1 MAITCVSLKKC
12 PRAPTKRFG
21 RRVGIVMPAFNEREH
36 LPALLRQCRAVQ
48 PAVVV
53 VVDDASTDGTPRIA
67 AAHGGDDTVVFLRN
81 ETNLGKQ
88 GSVRRGLRL
97 LARRSLD
104 AVAVID
110 GDGQH
115 DPGEL
120 PALAELLDRYH
131 AVIGAR
137 RAARM
142 PAQRRLSNWL
152 VNLGFE
158 LIGGI
163 NFVDVQSG
171 LRLYRKAIADLL
183 AAQLPV
189 EGGYGL
195 EHESLAL
202 LARHAARHQVPL
214 RLVAAPISC
223 AYGVARSTLGPA
235 AVAQLA
241 WETIRQALRIRDA
254 RQPLL
259 VGSRS

>member
-1 MAITCVSLKKC
+1 
-12 PRAPTKRFG
+12 
-21 RRVGIVMPAFNEREH
+21 VGLVIPAFNEARH
-36 LPALLRQCRAVQ
+36 LPSLLDRCRSVK
-48 PAVVV
+48 PVVVV
-53 VVDDASTDGTPRIA
+53 VVDDASTDGTARIVA
-67 AAHGGDDTVVFLRN
+67 ARGADESVVLLRN

-88 GSVRRGLRL
+88 GAVRRGLRY

-115 DPGEL
+115 DPREL
-120 PALAELLDRYH
+120 PALAALLERYH

-137 RAARM
+137 RACRM

-152 VNLGFE
+152 VNVGFE
-158 LIGGI
+158 LIGGV

-171 LRLYRKAIADLL
+171 LRLYRKSVADLL
-183 AAQLPV
+183 ARRLPA

-202 LARHAARHQVPL
+202 LAGHAAAQQTTL
-214 RLVAAPISC
+214 RLVAAPVSC
-223 AYGVARSTLGPA
+223 AYGEAQSKLGPA
-235 AVAQLA
+235 AVVQLA
-241 WETIRQALRIRDA
+241 RETVRQALRIREA

-259 VGSRS
+259 AGLRG